1 MNNASMNIVCKFLCG
16 LVFSVSFAMYLGG
29 KLLGHKTVFNL
40 LRNAGLFSKAT
51 VLFYIP
57 TSDFLVVPIFL
68 RPCPLSFF
76 FFLNYNIPSGCEA
89 VSHCG
94 FDLHFPYE

>member
-1 MNNASMNIVCKFLCG
+1 MFGLFLLLNIMNNASVNIVCKFLCG

-40 LRNAGLFSKAT
+40 LSNANRFKAT

-68 RPCPLSFF
+68 RPYPLSFF
-76 FFLNYNIPSGCEA
+76 FFKL
-89 VSHCG
+89 
-94 FDLHFPYE
+94 